1 MSDTKVDPQL
11 HTGKAEVN
19 GASLYYEQRGEG
31 PSLLFIPGGSVDAW
45 HYAAVAEILAR
56 DFRVV
61 TYDRRG
67 NGRSP
72 RPPTCH
78 ATDIAEQA
86 DDAAGLIEALG
97 LAPCAVWA
105 GSLGGVILLELL
117 ARRPGLVRVAMVQEP
132 PLFGALA
139 DGDGLARGLVASA
152 ASAVRRRRV
161 TEGFLEHVHQSVGSS
176 FDTLAAES
184 KSRMVA
190 NAEVFLDFEIPALA
204 DYRHGLT
211 GALAAMPEDHLPF
224 TVMADPQNRGTPPFR
239 AAATLAERLG
249 TTLRDLPGGHMPYA
263 TDPENT
269 AAAIRS
275 QLDEVDTERRTAWRS
290 DGAD

>member
-1 MSDTKVDPQL
+1 MSDIKVYPQI

-19 GASLYYEQRGEG
+19 GARLYYEDRGEG

-72 RPPTCH
+72 RPPTWH

-86 DDAAGLIEALG
+86 DDAAGLIDSLG

-132 PLFGALA
+132 PLFSALT
-139 DGDGLARGLVASA
+139 DGDELARGLVASA

-161 TEGFLEHVHQSVGSS
+161 AEGFLEHVHQSVGSS
-176 FDTLAAES
+176 FDALAAEA

-204 DYRHGLT
+204 GYRQGLA
-211 GALAAMPEDHLPF
+211 GALAAMPPEDLPF
-224 TVMADPQNRGTPPFR
+224 TVMADRQNRGTPPFR

-249 TTLRDLPGGHMPYA
+249 IALRHLPGGHMPYA
-263 TDPENT
+263 TDPDNT
-269 AAAIRS
+269 AADIHS
-275 QLDEVDTERRTAWRS
+275 QLDEVDTERRTA
-290 DGAD
+290 